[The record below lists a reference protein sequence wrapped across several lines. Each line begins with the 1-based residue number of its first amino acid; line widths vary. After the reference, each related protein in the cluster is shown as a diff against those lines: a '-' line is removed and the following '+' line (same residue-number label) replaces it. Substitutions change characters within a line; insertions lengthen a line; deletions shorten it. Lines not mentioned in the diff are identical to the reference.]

1 MERFLNQSVR
11 YTLASL
17 LLSASS
23 ATVLA
28 SPGNEAYFYN
38 DIDAAV
44 EHAQR
49 NPTQTHYV
57 GSRWYNRSTSRSITL
72 PPLLNRELDE
82 KIIEGAL
89 GPTAAGEAAAA
100 EAQQPVRNAALGRAN
115 NENSFDDNQPRTTAP
130 SESSKADS
138 NDEIVIREIS
148 YDGNEFKTRTR
159 DIRANV
165 QIRATLRP

>member
-1 MERFLNQSVR
+1 MERCLSQPIRFTWIGLVLSV
-11 YTLASL
+11 
-17 LLSASS
+17 SAS
-23 ATVLA
+23 TVMA
-28 SPGNEAYFYN
+28 VPGNEAYFYN

-49 NPTQTHYV
+49 NPVQTQYV
-57 GSRWYNRSTSRSITL
+57 GSLWYNRSTSRSITL

-130 SESSKADS
+130 SDSAKADN
-138 NDEIVIREIS
+138 NDEVVIREIS
-148 YDGNEFKTRTR
+148 YEGNQFKTRTR

-165 QIRATLRP
+165 DIRATLRP